1 MKKLLAS
8 VLLLP
13 TLAFAQTANP
23 EFKQI
28 DKPVTCGNT
37 KTIFNALKNAGEEP
51 VWVGRL
57 EKSKVVIWVDTDKQ
71 GWSIVQYMGDIACV
85 IDVGQGYA
93 ISNKNLFKVP
103 ISSQQAD

>member
-13 TLAFAQTANP
+13 TLAFAQTANS

-28 DKPVTCGNT
+28 DKPVTCGDT

-57 EKSKVVIWVDTDKQ
+57 EKSKMVVWVDTDKQ
-71 GWSIVQYMGDIACV
+71 GWTIVQYIGDIACV
-85 IDVGQGYA
+85 IDVGNGY
-93 ISNKNLFKVP
+93 SVSSKNLINLSK
-103 ISSQQAD
+103 